1 MLRTKEIQDQISREA
16 EAARLQDRVQN
27 KQKIQQQ
34 ITDNKQLEAEA
45 HQEYLKEKYQVDNI
59 IQRMISED
67 REMARIQNLKMQ
79 QA

>member
-45 HQEYLKEKYQVDNI
+45 H
-59 IQRMISED
+59 
-67 REMARIQNLKMQ
+67 
-79 QA
+79 

>member
-34 ITDNKQLEAEA
+34 ITDSKQLEAEA
-45 HQEYLKEKYQVDNI
+45 HQEYLKEKDQVDNI

-67 REMARIQNLKMQ
+67 REMARIQNLKM
-79 QA
+79 